1 MKSVKLR
8 TMGSEHPEIAEF
20 MRFMEGLENGG
31 NKMKIKQKEMSYIEN
46 VAEAVATERLG
57 IHISVVGFHGK
68 QTEISLKTDI
78 PDKGIMLEVLSEILR
93 KEGFI
98 VALGE

>member
-1 MKSVKLR
+1 MNKSEYV
-8 TMGSEHPEIAEF
+8 
-20 MRFMEGLENGG
+20 ENGNG
-31 NKMKIKQKEMSYIEN
+31 YIEN
-46 VAEAVATERLG
+46 VAESITTERFG

-98 VALGE
+98 VALGEN